1 MFHGVVSECFL
12 AEGNLAA
19 RSVKLY
25 QHIVTST
32 SSLAHR
38 HWHIVTSTSSLA
50 HRHRHFTVESSNPS
64 SRASKASR
72 VIKPFQQS
80 LQSQHGQQSRQSR
93 EGLLYYDLVWHAGV
107 GLATFCCLPVAESLT
122 NGSERCVAEDIL
134 LSSLH
139 LLEKGFKTCCRL
151 GVCDDFNI

>member
-38 HWHIVTSTSSLA
+38 HWHIVTGTSQLSHQTLPA
-50 HRHRHFTVESSNPS
+50 EPAKPAESSNPS
-64 SRASKASR
+64 SRACKASMVSRAGR
-72 VIKPFQQS
+72 VVKDYCM
-80 LQSQHGQQSRQSR
+80 QSR

>member
-1 MFHGVVSECFL
+1 MFHGIVSECFL

-38 HWHIVTSTSSLA
+38 HQHIVTSTSSLA

-64 SRASKASR
+64 SRACKASMVSRAGR
-72 VIKPFQQS
+72 VVKDYCIAIS
-80 LQSQHGQQSRQSR
+80 YGMR
-93 EGLLYYDLVWHAGV
+93 A
-107 GLATFCCLPVAESLT
+107 
-122 NGSERCVAEDIL
+122 
-134 LSSLH
+134 
-139 LLEKGFKTCCRL
+139 
-151 GVCDDFNI
+151 